1 MERGG
6 NICHRGRVLESRACG
21 RGLQGT
27 AHITKV
33 LLVWQ
38 PGRMRSW
45 CEQGMPQRG
54 MTSLSACLI
63 ELLERC
69 DGVDGF
75 LSVQQR
81 MVLVLCW
88 GLQADGLDN
97 VRHE

>member
-1 MERGG
+1 
-6 NICHRGRVLESRACG
+6 
-21 RGLQGT
+21 
-27 AHITKV
+27 
-33 LLVWQ
+33 
-38 PGRMRSW
+38 
-45 CEQGMPQRG
+45 MPQRG

-81 MVLVLCW
+81 MVLVLCC
-88 GLQADGLDN
+88 GLQADGLEN

>member
-1 MERGG
+1 
-6 NICHRGRVLESRACG
+6 
-21 RGLQGT
+21 
-27 AHITKV
+27 
-33 LLVWQ
+33 
-38 PGRMRSW
+38 
-45 CEQGMPQRG
+45 MPQRG
-54 MTSLSACLI
+54 MTSLSLCLI

-88 GLQADGLDN
+88 GLQADGLEN